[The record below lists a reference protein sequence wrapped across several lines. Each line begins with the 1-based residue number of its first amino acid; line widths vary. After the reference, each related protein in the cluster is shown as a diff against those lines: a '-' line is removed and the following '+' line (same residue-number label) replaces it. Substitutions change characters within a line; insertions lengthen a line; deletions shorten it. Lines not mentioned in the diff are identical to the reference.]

1 MGNFCTKCGKPLADG
16 EVCNCQGAAPQIDP
30 AQQAAPQQQSAAV
43 QQQYQ
48 QAPQQQYQ
56 QAPQQQYQQAPQQQ
70 YQQAPQQQYQQV
82 PPQQQYQQVP
92 PQQYQQQY
100 QQMAPQQSAASDY
113 FKQFLN
119 TALNV
124 WKKPVTAGK
133 EYVMSG
139 KFTLAIGYLIVQ
151 AVLAVILGMVFE
163 ARSSLANLAEFAG
176 SSVGVTYVKVFFGTL
191 FLSAIFSI
199 MLAGLLLGFNLIAKN
214 NMTFKNALCLASVR
228 SIVIAPAMVVA
239 LIIIL
244 INPAWGGVFS
254 LIINIWGFVAIV
266 KALPVVS
273 EQSDNLLV
281 HLVTAAILIFVIIAL
296 IIMFTIGLECY
307 CPGVMSEIKSALGMF
322 SGSSS
327 RIKNYW

>member
-30 AQQAAPQQQSAAV
+30 AQQAAPQQQSAAP

-70 YQQAPQQQYQQV
+70 YQQA
-82 PPQQQYQQVP
+82 PQQQYQQVP

-176 SSVGVTYVKVFFGTL
+176 SSVGLTYVKVFFGTL

-214 NMTFKNALCLASVR
+214 NMTFKNALCLVSVR

-281 HLVTAAILIFVIIAL
+281 HLVTAAILIFVIISL

>member
-30 AQQAAPQQQSAAV
+30 AQQAAPQQQSAAP

-70 YQQAPQQQYQQV
+70 YQQA
-82 PPQQQYQQVP
+82 PQQQYQQVP

-139 KFTLAIGYLIVQ
+139 KFTLAIGYLLVQ

-214 NMTFKNALCLASVR
+214 NMTFKNALCLVSVR

-307 CPGVMSEIKSALGMF
+307 CPGVVSEIKSALGMF

-327 RIKNYW
+327 RMKNYW

>member
-16 EVCNCQGAAPQIDP
+16 EVCNCQGAAPQINP
-30 AQQAAPQQQSAAV
+30 AQQAAPQQQYQQV
-43 QQQYQ
+43 PPQQYQQQYQ

-70 YQQAPQQQYQQV
+70 YQQA
-82 PPQQQYQQVP
+82 PQQQYQQVP

-139 KFTLAIGYLIVQ
+139 KFPLAIGYLLVQ

-214 NMTFKNALCLASVR
+214 NMTFKNALCLVSVR

-281 HLVTAAILIFVIIAL
+281 HLITAAILIFVIIAL

-307 CPGVMSEIKSALGMF
+307 CPGVVSEIKSALGMF

-327 RIKNYW
+327 SIKNYW

>member
-30 AQQAAPQQQSAAV
+30 AQQAAPQQQSAA
-43 QQQYQ
+43 
-48 QAPQQQYQ
+48 PQQQYQ
-56 QAPQQQYQQAPQQQ
+56 QAPQQQYQQA
-70 YQQAPQQQYQQV
+70 
-82 PPQQQYQQVP
+82 PQQQYQQVP

-113 FKQFLN
+113 FKQFFN

-124 WKKPVTAGK
+124 WKKPITAGK

-139 KFTLAIGYLIVQ
+139 KFTLAIGYLLVQ

-163 ARSSLANLAEFAG
+163 ARSSLANLVG

-244 INPAWGGVFS
+244 INPLWGGVFS
-254 LIINIWGFVAIV
+254 LIINIWGFIAIV

-281 HLVTAAILIFVIIAL
+281 HLITAAILIFVIIAL

-307 CPGVMSEIKSALGMF
+307 CPGVVSEIKSALGMF

-327 RIKNYW
+327 SIKNYW

>member
-30 AQQAAPQQQSAAV
+30 AQQAAPQQQSAAPQQQYQQAQ

-56 QAPQQQYQQAPQQQ
+56 QAQQQQYQQAPQQQ
-70 YQQAPQQQYQQV
+70 F
-82 PPQQQYQQVP
+82 QQVP

-139 KFTLAIGYLIVQ
+139 KFTLAIGYLLVQ

-176 SSVGVTYVKVFFGTL
+176 SSVGLTYVKVFFGTL

-214 NMTFKNALCLASVR
+214 NMTFKNALCLVSVR

-281 HLVTAAILIFVIIAL
+281 HLVTAAILIFVIISL

>member
-1 MGNFCTKCGKPLADG
+1 
-16 EVCNCQGAAPQIDP
+16 
-30 AQQAAPQQQSAAV
+30 
-43 QQQYQ
+43 
-48 QAPQQQYQ
+48 
-56 QAPQQQYQQAPQQQ
+56 
-70 YQQAPQQQYQQV
+70 
-82 PPQQQYQQVP
+82 
-92 PQQYQQQY
+92 
-100 QQMAPQQSAASDY
+100 MAPQQSAASDY

-176 SSVGVTYVKVFFGTL
+176 SSVGLTYVKVFFGTL

-307 CPGVMSEIKSALGMF
+307 CPGVVSEIKSALGMF

-327 RIKNYW
+327 RMKNYW

>member
-30 AQQAAPQQQSAAV
+30 AQQAAPQQQSAA
-43 QQQYQ
+43 
-48 QAPQQQYQ
+48 PQQQYQ

-82 PPQQQYQQVP
+82 PPQQ
-92 PQQYQQQY
+92 Y

-113 FKQFLN
+113 FKQFFN

-139 KFTLAIGYLIVQ
+139 KFTLAIGYLLVQ

-163 ARSSLANLAEFAG
+163 ARSSLANLAEIVG

-244 INPAWGGVFS
+244 INPLWGGVFS
-254 LIINIWGFVAIV
+254 LIINIWGFIAIV

-281 HLVTAAILIFVIIAL
+281 HLITAAILIFVIIAL

-307 CPGVMSEIKSALGMF
+307 CPGVVSEIKSALGMF

-327 RIKNYW
+327 SIKNYW

>member
-30 AQQAAPQQQSAAV
+30 AQQAAPQQQSAA
-43 QQQYQ
+43 
-48 QAPQQQYQ
+48 PQQQYQ
-56 QAPQQQYQQAPQQQ
+56 QAPQQQYQQASQQQ
-70 YQQAPQQQYQQV
+70 YQQAPQQQF
-82 PPQQQYQQVP
+82 QQVP

-113 FKQFLN
+113 FKEFLS

-139 KFTLAIGYLIVQ
+139 KFTLAIGYLLVQ

-163 ARSSLANLAEFAG
+163 ARSSLASFAELVG
-176 SSVGVTYVKVFFGTL
+176 SSAGVTYVKVFFGTL

-214 NMTFKNALCLASVR
+214 NMTFKNALCLVSVR

>member
-30 AQQAAPQQQSAAV
+30 AQQAAAQQQSAAA

-70 YQQAPQQQYQQV
+70 F
-82 PPQQQYQQVP
+82 QQVP

-113 FKQFLN
+113 FKQFLS

-139 KFTLAIGYLIVQ
+139 KFTLAIGYILVQ

-163 ARSSLANLAEFAG
+163 ARSSLANFAELVG

-214 NMTFKNALCLASVR
+214 NMTFKNALCLVSVR
-228 SIVIAPAMVVA
+228 SIVIAQAMVVA

>member
-30 AQQAAPQQQSAAV
+30 AQQAAPQQQSAAPQQQYQQAQ

-56 QAPQQQYQQAPQQQ
+56 QAQQQQYQQAPQQQ
-70 YQQAPQQQYQQV
+70 F
-82 PPQQQYQQVP
+82 QQVP

-163 ARSSLANLAEFAG
+163 ARSSLADFAELVG

-214 NMTFKNALCLASVR
+214 NMTFKNALCLVSVR
-228 SIVIAPAMVVA
+228 SIVIAPAMVVT

-244 INPAWGGVFS
+244 INPLWGGVFS
-254 LIINIWGFVAIV
+254 LVINIWGFIAIV

-307 CPGVMSEIKSALGMF
+307 CPGVMSEIKSALGIF

>member
-43 QQQYQ
+43 QQQYK

-56 QAPQQQYQQAPQQQ
+56 QAPQQQYQQA
-70 YQQAPQQQYQQV
+70 
-82 PPQQQYQQVP
+82 PQQQYQQVP

-176 SSVGVTYVKVFFGTL
+176 SSVGLTYVKVFFGTL

-214 NMTFKNALCLASVR
+214 NMTFKNALCLVSVR

>member
-30 AQQAAPQQQSAAV
+30 AQQAAPQQQSAAPQQQYQQAQ

-56 QAPQQQYQQAPQQQ
+56 QAQQQQYQQAPQQQ
-70 YQQAPQQQYQQV
+70 F
-82 PPQQQYQQVP
+82 QQVP

-163 ARSSLANLAEFAG
+163 ARSSLANLAEFAV
-176 SSVGVTYVKVFFGTL
+176 SSVGLTYVKVFFGTL
-191 FLSAIFSI
+191 FLSAIFRI
-199 MLAGLLLGFNLIAKN
+199 MLAGLLLGFYLIAKN
-214 NMTFKNALCLASVR
+214 NMTFKNALCLVSVR

-281 HLVTAAILIFVIIAL
+281 HLVTAAILIFVIISL

>member
-30 AQQAAPQQQSAAV
+30 AQQAAPQQQSAA
-43 QQQYQ
+43 
-48 QAPQQQYQ
+48 PQQQYQ

-70 YQQAPQQQYQQV
+70 YQQA
-82 PPQQQYQQVP
+82 PQQQYQQVP

-139 KFTLAIGYLIVQ
+139 KFTLAIGYLLVQ

-214 NMTFKNALCLASVR
+214 NMTFKNALCLVSVR

-307 CPGVMSEIKSALGMF
+307 CPGVVSEIKSALGMF

-327 RIKNYW
+327 RMKNYW

>member
-30 AQQAAPQQQSAAV
+30 AQQAAPQQQSAAPQQQYQQAQ

-56 QAPQQQYQQAPQQQ
+56 QAQQQQYQQAPQQQ
-70 YQQAPQQQYQQV
+70 F
-82 PPQQQYQQVP
+82 QQVP

-139 KFTLAIGYLIVQ
+139 KFTLAIGYLLVQ

-176 SSVGVTYVKVFFGTL
+176 SSVGLTYVKVFFGTL

-214 NMTFKNALCLASVR
+214 NMTFKNALCLVSVR

-307 CPGVMSEIKSALGMF
+307 CPGVVSEIKSALGMF

>member
-30 AQQAAPQQQSAAV
+30 AQQAAAQQQSAAA

-70 YQQAPQQQYQQV
+70 F
-82 PPQQQYQQVP
+82 QQVP

-113 FKQFLN
+113 FKQFLS

-139 KFTLAIGYLIVQ
+139 KFTLAIGYILVQ

-163 ARSSLANLAEFAG
+163 ARSSLADFAELVG

-214 NMTFKNALCLASVR
+214 NMTFKNALCLVSVR

-281 HLVTAAILIFVIIAL
+281 HLVTAAILIFVIISL

>member
-30 AQQAAPQQQSAAV
+30 AQQAAPQQQSAA
-43 QQQYQ
+43 
-48 QAPQQQYQ
+48 PQQQYQ

-82 PPQQQYQQVP
+82 PPQQ
-92 PQQYQQQY
+92 YQQQY

-113 FKQFLN
+113 FKQFFN

-139 KFTLAIGYLIVQ
+139 KFTLAIGYLLVQ

-163 ARSSLANLAEFAG
+163 ARSSLANLAEIVG

-214 NMTFKNALCLASVR
+214 NMTFKNALCLVSVR

-281 HLVTAAILIFVIIAL
+281 HLITAAILIFVIIAL

-307 CPGVMSEIKSALGMF
+307 CPGVVSEIKSALGMF

-327 RIKNYW
+327 SIKNYW

>member
-30 AQQAAPQQQSAAV
+30 AQQTAPQQQSA
-43 QQQYQ
+43 
-48 QAPQQQYQ
+48 APQQQYQ

-82 PPQQQYQQVP
+82 PQQQYQQVP

-139 KFTLAIGYLIVQ
+139 KFTLAIGYLLVQ

-214 NMTFKNALCLASVR
+214 NMTFKNALCLVSVR

-307 CPGVMSEIKSALGMF
+307 CPGVVSEIKSALGMF

-327 RIKNYW
+327 RMKNYW

>member
-56 QAPQQQYQQAPQQQ
+56 QAPQQQYQQA
-70 YQQAPQQQYQQV
+70 
-82 PPQQQYQQVP
+82 PQQQYQQVP

-176 SSVGVTYVKVFFGTL
+176 SSVGLTYVKVFFGTL

-214 NMTFKNALCLASVR
+214 NMTFKNALCLVSVR

-281 HLVTAAILIFVIIAL
+281 HLVTAAILIFVIISL

-307 CPGVMSEIKSALGMF
+307 CPGVVSEIKSALGMF

>member
-30 AQQAAPQQQSAAV
+30 AQQAAPQQQSAAP

-70 YQQAPQQQYQQV
+70 YQQA
-82 PPQQQYQQVP
+82 PQQQYQQVP

-176 SSVGVTYVKVFFGTL
+176 SSVGLTYVKVFFGTL

-214 NMTFKNALCLASVR
+214 NMTFKNALCLVSVR

-327 RIKNYW
+327 SIKNYW

>member
-16 EVCNCQGAAPQIDP
+16 EVCNCQGASPQIDP
-30 AQQAAPQQQSAAV
+30 AQQAAPQQQSA
-43 QQQYQ
+43 
-48 QAPQQQYQ
+48 APQQQYQ

-70 YQQAPQQQYQQV
+70 YQQAPQQQYQQA
-82 PPQQQYQQVP
+82 QQQQFQQVP

-176 SSVGVTYVKVFFGTL
+176 SSVGLTYVKVFFGTL

-214 NMTFKNALCLASVR
+214 NMTFKNALCLVSVR

-281 HLVTAAILIFVIIAL
+281 HLVTAAILIFVIISL

>member
-30 AQQAAPQQQSAAV
+30 AQQAAPQQQSAAPQQQYQQAQQQQYQQALQQQYQQAQ

-48 QAPQQQYQ
+48 QAPQQQF
-56 QAPQQQYQQAPQQQ
+56 
-70 YQQAPQQQYQQV
+70 
-82 PPQQQYQQVP
+82 QQVP

-176 SSVGVTYVKVFFGTL
+176 SSVGLTYVKVFFGTL

-214 NMTFKNALCLASVR
+214 NMTFKNALCLVSVR

-281 HLVTAAILIFVIIAL
+281 HLVTAAILIFVIISL

>member
-30 AQQAAPQQQSAAV
+30 AQQAAPQQQSAAPQQQYQQAQ

-56 QAPQQQYQQAPQQQ
+56 QAQQQQYQQAPQQQ
-70 YQQAPQQQYQQV
+70 F
-82 PPQQQYQQVP
+82 QQVP

-176 SSVGVTYVKVFFGTL
+176 SSVGLTYVKVFFGTL

-214 NMTFKNALCLASVR
+214 NMTFKNALCLVSVR

>member
-30 AQQAAPQQQSAAV
+30 AQQATPQQQSA
-43 QQQYQ
+43 
-48 QAPQQQYQ
+48 APQQQYQ

-82 PPQQQYQQVP
+82 PPQQ
-92 PQQYQQQY
+92 YQQQY

-113 FKQFLN
+113 FKQFFN

-139 KFTLAIGYLIVQ
+139 KFTLAIGYLLVQ

-163 ARSSLANLAEFAG
+163 ARSSLANLAELAG

-214 NMTFKNALCLASVR
+214 NMTFKNALCLVSVR

-307 CPGVMSEIKSALGMF
+307 CPGVVSEIKSALGMF

-327 RIKNYW
+327 RMKNYW

>member
-30 AQQAAPQQQSAAV
+30 AQQAAAQQQSAAA

-70 YQQAPQQQYQQV
+70 F
-82 PPQQQYQQVP
+82 QQVP

-139 KFTLAIGYLIVQ
+139 KFTLAIGYLLVQ

-163 ARSSLANLAEFAG
+163 VRSSLANLAEFAG
-176 SSVGVTYVKVFFGTL
+176 SSVGLTYVKVFFGTL

-214 NMTFKNALCLASVR
+214 NMTFKNALCLVSVR

-281 HLVTAAILIFVIIAL
+281 HLVTAAILIFVIISL

>member
-30 AQQAAPQQQSAAV
+30 AQQAAPQQQSAAP

-70 YQQAPQQQYQQV
+70 YQQA
-82 PPQQQYQQVP
+82 PQQQYQQVP

-139 KFTLAIGYLIVQ
+139 KFTLAIGYLLVQ

-214 NMTFKNALCLASVR
+214 NMTFKNALCLVSVR

-307 CPGVMSEIKSALGMF
+307 CPGVVSEIKSALGMF

-327 RIKNYW
+327 SIKNYW

>member
-70 YQQAPQQQYQQV
+70 YQQV
-82 PPQQQYQQVP
+82 PPQQQYQQVS